1 VYNTTVR
8 RRRAVAVLLAA
19 LSLTFLTAY
28 FGETAGGVLHALQRG
43 VLQVL
48 APVQEGAG
56 KALKPFQ
63 DLAGWFDDTLDARGE
78 RDQLR
83 KERDE
88 LRRQVILNEAAASEN
103 KNLRR
108 LLALD
113 RGGLVDYVP
122 VTARVIGRSPTVWY
136 ATITLDKGSVD
147 GIRVNH
153 PVVTGD
159 GLVGKVTAVTRGAA
173 QVTLITDHTSGV
185 SAKVLTPEVGS
196 DPNSANGVY
205 GMVKTAVGDPG
216 DLLLDFVS
224 RNYELKP
231 GDRVVTAGSRSNRLE
246 SLFPPNIPIGVVTK
260 VDAAEFSQYQR
271 VHISPFADF
280 RKMTFVQ
287 VLTGRS
293 GDAGEDRAQAP

>member
-1 VYNTTVR
+1 M
-8 RRRAVAVLLAA
+8 AVLLAA

-48 APVQEGAG
+48 APIQEGAG

-83 KERDE
+83 KERDQ
-88 LRRQVILNEAAASEN
+88 LRKQVILNEAAASEN
-103 KNLRR
+103 QNLRR

-147 GIRVNH
+147 GIRVNQ

-159 GLVGKVTAVTRGAA
+159 GLVGKVTAVTHGAA

-185 SAKVLTPEVGS
+185 SAKVLTPEVT
-196 DPNSANGVY
+196 NRANGVY
-205 GMVKTAVGDPG
+205 GLVKTAVGDPG

-224 RNYELKP
+224 QNYELEE

-246 SLFPPNIPIGVVTK
+246 SLFPPNIPIGVVTD
-260 VDAAEFSQYQR
+260 VDDAEFSQYQQ
-271 VHISPFADF
+271 VHIRPFADF